1 MSRGRPEWPHR
12 ARAGRRR
19 SCPGKG
25 KPGHPAV
32 FRFQLTGA
40 RRAARPT
47 PGKRF
52 ARALRW
58 AFVPGLMVACGW
70 YVTGMPG
77 DSWSGPLPPLS
88 AQQRLVRDNL
98 QAHVGALAGRVGERN
113 VWRPEALAAAAAYIR
128 ATLEDLGYAVRA
140 QSFLSEGVEVANLEV
155 ELPGYLVPREII
167 VLGAHYDSVVGSP
180 GANDNASGVAALL
193 EIARLLAGQRYA
205 RSVRLVA
212 FANEEPPFF
221 YTEAMGSAVYAA
233 RARRRGERIE
243 AMVALET
250 LGWYTDQPG
259 SQRYPFPFGLFYPDR
274 GNFVGFV
281 GNLPARGL
289 VRRALAAFRASTPFP
304 SEGVAAP
311 GGMEGVHWSD
321 HWSFWQAGYPAIM
334 ITDTALFR
342 YPHYHAATDTP
353 ERLDYP
359 SLARVT
365 LGLAEVVAGL
375 AAKTGSE
382 SN

>member
-1 MSRGRPEWPHR
+1 MCGASRLSGCRRTRSNKQGHTDCRGANRNGRP
-12 ARAGRRR
+12 A
-19 SCPGKG
+19 
-25 KPGHPAV
+25 
-32 FRFQLTGA
+32 
-40 RRAARPT
+40 
-47 PGKRF
+47 PGKRL

-58 AFVPGLMVACGW
+58 AFVPGVMVACGW
-70 YVTGMPG
+70 YVTAMPG

-98 QAHVGALAGRVGERN
+98 RSHVGVLAGRIGERN
-113 VWRPEALAAAAAYIR
+113 VRHPEALAAAADYIR
-128 ATLEDLGYAVRA
+128 ATLEGLGYAVRVQPFESA
-140 QSFLSEGVEVANLEV
+140 GVQVANLEV
-155 ELPGYLVPREII
+155 ELRGATVPQQII
-167 VLGAHYDSVVGSP
+167 VLGAHYDSAAGTP

-221 YTEAMGSAVYAA
+221 YTDEMGSAVYAA
-233 RARRRGERIE
+233 RARRRGELIE
-243 AMVALET
+243 AMLALET
-250 LGWYTDQPG
+250 IGWYTDRPG
-259 SQRYPFPFGLFYPDR
+259 SQRYPFPFSLFYPDS

-289 VRRALAAFRASTPFP
+289 VRRALAAFRTSTSFP

-321 HWSFWQAGYPAIM
+321 HWSFWQAGYAAIM

-353 ERLDYP
+353 NRLDYP

-365 LGLAEVVAGL
+365 SGLAEVVAGL
-375 AAKTGSE
+375 AGR
-382 SN
+382 